1 MTAAPL
7 RPNSSDANDV
17 DAVRRYYLRELEP
30 HGLDAREHDVVVMT
44 LEGRTQHEI
53 ACKIGVCE
61 RTVKSACKSAYAKLD
76 VAGRKELMERFAL
89 L

>member
-7 RPNSSDANDV
+7 RPNSPDANDV

-61 RTVKSACKSAYAKLD
+61 RTVKAPANPRTPKLD

>member
-7 RPNSSDANDV
+7 RPNSPDANDV

-44 LEGRTQHEI
+44 LEDARSTRSP
-53 ACKIGVCE
+53 ARSASASE
-61 RTVKSACKSAYAKLD
+61 R
-76 VAGRKELMERFAL
+76 
-89 L
+89 